1 METSV
6 QGIVVMTTTQDP
18 AEADRLAEELVR
30 QGLAACVQTTAI
42 RSHYLWEGKL
52 EQQAELLLL
61 IKTIAARYEEVEAFL
76 RAHHSYSLP
85 EIAMLPMTGGSA
97 SYLDWL
103 GRNAGGKTSAT

>member
-1 METSV
+1 MEMPV
-6 QGIVVMTTTQDP
+6 EGIVVMTTTQDP

-30 QGLAACVQTTAI
+30 RGFAACVQTTAI

-61 IKTIAARYEEVEAFL
+61 IKTTASRYDEVEAFL
-76 RAHHSYSLP
+76 RAHHSYALP
-85 EIAMLPMTGGSA
+85 EIAVLAMTGGSA
-97 SYLDWL
+97 DYLDWL